1 MLHEDRV
8 TVRRIAR
15 AIHDETSALP
25 LVCPHGHV
33 DPALLATDEPFQEP
47 ASLIVTPDH
56 YLLRMLHSRGIS
68 LESMGIAPRGGGEF
82 KRDPRAI
89 WRRFAAGQHLFR
101 ATPTALWLDYELAV
115 VFGIE
120 TRLDAERADRV

>member
-1 MLHEDRV
+1 
-8 TVRRIAR
+8 
-15 AIHDETSALP
+15 
-25 LVCPHGHV
+25 
-33 DPALLATDEPFQEP
+33 
-47 ASLIVTPDH
+47 
-56 YLLRMLHSRGIS
+56 MLHSRDIS

-82 KRDPRAI
+82 ERDARAI